1 MNDNN
6 FFTNSKIQYVDQ
18 EQLKILAG
26 TIRKYIN
33 DLNNIKTNADAI
45 WEQSSTYLEDNALKG
60 INTVKSDNNKKYSK
74 SIEELNEYANKI
86 DTVANIWE
94 DTENE
99 IKSSSK
105 KLESFFDDIGK
116 TMRSAIDSAKNNN
129 NN

>member
-45 WEQSSTYLEDNALKG
+45 WEQSSTYLEDSALKG
-60 INTVKSDNNKKYSK
+60 INTVKSDNNKKYRRVIFNSV
-74 SIEELNEYANKI
+74 I
-86 DTVANIWE
+86 D
-94 DTENE
+94 
-99 IKSSSK
+99 
-105 KLESFFDDIGK
+105 GK
-116 TMRSAIDSAKNNN
+116 DFKVTTDRLSMIV
-129 NN
+129 